1 MSERDY
7 VLGVG
12 GFEKYQGSSV
22 QVGGLAGGL
31 LFLSS
36 TGTKMVEKGGGG
48 DIKGTLGKT
57 GE

>member
-1 MSERDY
+1 MSW
-7 VLGVG
+7 GWG
-12 GFEKYQGSSV
+12 GFEKYQKGGSV

-31 LFLSS
+31 LFLSR

-48 DIKGTLGKT
+48 DIKGTLGET